1 MMGLSELELSLW
13 RSEEVDVL
21 KRLALPVLTGVL
33 LGVGYRFLMMAAPGQ
48 CYWCKGPVYPE
59 AFGALFGLFVGLT
72 SRE

>member
-1 MMGLSELELSLW
+1 MMGLSEPDAGSW
-13 RSEEVDVL
+13 RSIEVDVL
-21 KRLALPVLTGVL
+21 KRLALPILTGVL